1 MRAGTRREVRADTL
15 GTVRNFDGDAHRVA
29 TLFPGIGYT
38 PDRPLLH
45 YAGTILR
52 DAGWDV
58 RNVWWPELPD
68 DGDSLNTMVSDIAWR
83 ELHAEVATQRLVIGK
98 SMGSLATP
106 VAADLTLPGIW
117 LTPLLRNPQV
127 LDGLTRIQAPTLLI
141 GGTADKLWDGDAARR
156 TGHQV
161 LELDGANHSLE
172 YEGDPQR
179 SIAALGTVAAAMS
192 EFIDRVGAA
201 A

>member
-1 MRAGTRREVRADTL
+1 M
-15 GTVRNFDGDAHRVA
+15 A

-52 DAGWDV
+52 DSGWAV

-83 ELHAEVATQRLVIGK
+83 ELHAEVATKRLVIGK
-98 SMGSLATP
+98 SLGSLAIP
-106 VAADLTLPGIW
+106 VAAEMALPGIW
-117 LTPLLRNPQV
+117 LTPLLHNPKV
-127 LDGLTRIQAPTLLI
+127 LDGLARMEAPTLLI
-141 GGTADKLWDGDAARR
+141 GGTDDELWDGDAARA

-161 LELDGANHSLE
+161 LEIDGANHSLE
-172 YEGDPQR
+172 FAGDPQR
-179 SIAALGTVAAAMS
+179 SIGTLGAVAEAMVDFVERIAAA
-192 EFIDRVGAA
+192 V
-201 A
+201 